1 MSYCEKHLKREKGR
15 AVSEIIMC
23 VCAVSFALIGIIF
36 LGMLVYMSIFEWA
49 SFGIGGVILSL
60 FFGAAFLFI
69 GIAFIWGARIHRKQR
84 LAIGEDVENSNLIQS
99 IRAQVPAEQSALPV
113 SELFALVDRDLAGGQ
128 SFGGN
133 VDLGR
138 AWVLIGDQA
147 ILLRRLRGAFL
158 IKKVHTTSKVIS
170 TSYDVNIYDSTRL
183 IAFPAF
189 ARKSDARR
197 FCEALAAAAPQV
209 QTGKDKEEKA
219 FLKSLE
225 DVEKSKH

>member
-1 MSYCEKHLKREKGR
+1 MS
-15 AVSEIIMC
+15 V
-23 VCAVSFALIGIIF
+23 
-36 LGMLVYMSIFEWA
+36 FEWA

-60 FFGAAFLFI
+60 FFGAAFFFI
-69 GIAFIWGARIHRKQR
+69 GIAFIWGARIHRKKR
-84 LAIGEDVENSNLIQS
+84 LAIGEDVENSSLIQS

-147 ILLRRLRGAFL
+147 ILMHRLRGAFL
-158 IKKVHTTSKVIS
+158 IKRVHTTSKVIS

-183 IAFPAF
+183 IAFPTF
-189 ARKSDARR
+189 ARKGEAKR
-197 FCEALAAAAPQV
+197 FCEALAAAAPQA
-209 QTGKDKEEKA
+209 QTGRDKEEKA

-225 DVEKSKH
+225 EAETSKQ